1 MVETTML
8 TIINHQCLIATK
20 ASRIVDAADGD
31 GVLEFGLRRAHGSE
45 AGLYGARAAII
56 GGCAGTSNVETEYLT
71 GLPSKGTMSHSLI
84 QSYDS
89 ELEAFRSYAKHNPN
103 NIILLVDTYNT
114 LESGVPN
121 AIKVFTEL
129 KERGALH
136 PPYGIRLDSGDL
148 AYLSKEA
155 RRMPVSY
162 THLDVYKR
170 QILGQVGMPPDPR
183 GLDIGQWENPRRGPP
198 APLQWIPG

>member
-1 MVETTML
+1 M
-8 TIINHQCLIATK
+8 
-20 ASRIVDAADGD
+20 
-31 GVLEFGLRRAHGSE
+31 EFGLRRAHGSE
-45 AGLYGARAAII
+45 AGSTARAAFII

-129 KERGALH
+129 KERR
-136 PPYGIRLDSGDL
+136 PSPTYGIRLDSGDL
-148 AYLSKEA
+148 AYLSQEA
-155 RRMPVSY
+155 RRM
-162 THLDVYKR
+162 LDEA
-170 QILGQVGMPPDPR
+170 
-183 GLDIGQWENPRRGPP
+183 GLEDAITASSDLTFERDLKLQGACIDLWGW
-198 APLQWIPG
+198 APN

>member
-1 MVETTML
+1 MPPM
-8 TIINHQCLIATK
+8 
-20 ASRIVDAADGD
+20 DAV
-31 GVLEFGLRRAHGSE
+31 GVWTPGTWVE
-45 AGLYGARAAII
+45 AGSRPSRYHRPAVL
-56 GGCAGTSNVETEYLT
+56 NVETEYLT

-155 RRMPVSY
+155 RRMLDEAGLEDAIISASSDLDE
-162 THLDVYKR
+162 HLIRDLKL
-170 QILGQVGMPPDPR
+170 QGACIDLWG
-183 GLDIGQWENPRRGPP
+183 W
-198 APLQWIPG
+198 APN